1 MLGRSRAIRALEY
14 ASAFSRTIETML
26 FRRIRPMSF
35 EVHSTTRP
43 EPTIYD
49 RIGLR
54 ADWDEQIV
62 TIVAVSMGVLIVALV
77 AVLMGMA

>member
-1 MLGRSRAIRALEY
+1 
-14 ASAFSRTIETML
+14 
-26 FRRIRPMSF
+26 MSL

-54 ADWDEQIV
+54 ADWGEQAV
-62 TIVAVSMGVLIVALV
+62 TIIAVSMGVLVVALI

>member
-1 MLGRSRAIRALEY
+1 
-14 ASAFSRTIETML
+14 
-26 FRRIRPMSF
+26 MSL

-54 ADWDEQIV
+54 ADWGEQIV
-62 TIVAVSMGVLIVALV
+62 TIVAISMGVLIVVLI